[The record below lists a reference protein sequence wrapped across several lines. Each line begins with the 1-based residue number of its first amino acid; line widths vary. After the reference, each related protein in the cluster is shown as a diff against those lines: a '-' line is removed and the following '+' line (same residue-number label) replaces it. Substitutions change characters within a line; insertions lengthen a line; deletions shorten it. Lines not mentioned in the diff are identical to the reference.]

1 MTKTRKCRRN
11 YPVPS
16 FVNSP
21 RDILSNPGLERIAL
35 PIIADLQREY
45 SSRLHTSLARFFILL
60 RGYFGFWK
68 SIALYSL
75 FSNEGN
81 IRVFKS
87 IGFFRLL
94 GTAVGAI
101 SALLIWKGNR
111 RPGHVSLFPDV
122 LTALALLCLL
132 CLVVWFCVRQLQAHG
147 FPDIWRV
154 SGKISVPVGIILW
167 MIQLLLL
174 HKLWALPLP
183 LPDAFNLILTF
194 IVALV
199 VVLVY
204 RTVACS
210 IVWCVFVVT
219 KNMKAI

>member
-1 MTKTRKCRRN
+1 MTKRE
-11 YPVPS
+11 
-16 FVNSP
+16 NSEKLP
-21 RDILSNPGLERIAL
+21 GSKLRQFAEKYFEQPGLERIAL

-45 SSRLHTSLARFFILL
+45 SSQPHKSLTRSFILL
-60 RGYFGFWK
+60 RGYLAFIK

-81 IRVFKS
+81 IRIFKS
-87 IGFFRLL
+87 VGFFRLL

-111 RPGHVSLFPDV
+111 RPGLVSLFPDV

-167 MIQLLLL
+167 MTQWLLL
-174 HKLWALPLP
+174 HKLWALPL
-183 LPDAFNLILTF
+183 DAFNLILTF
-194 IVALV
+194 IVTLV
-199 VVLVY
+199 VVLFY

-219 KNMKAI
+219 KSMKAI

>member
-1 MTKTRKCRRN
+1 MTTSEKAKKLPGSKLHQFAEK
-11 YPVPS
+11 Y
-16 FVNSP
+16 FEQ
-21 RDILSNPGLERIAL
+21 PGLERIAL

-45 SSRLHTSLARFFILL
+45 SSQPHKSLTRFFILL
-60 RGYFGFWK
+60 RGYIAFIK

-81 IRVFKS
+81 IRIFKF

-94 GTAVGAI
+94 GTAVGGI

-111 RPGHVSLFPDV
+111 RPGLVSLFPDV

-154 SGKISVPVGIILW
+154 SGKILVPVGIILW
-167 MIQLLLL
+167 ITQLLLL
-174 HKLWALPLP
+174 HKLWALPL

-194 IVALV
+194 IVTLV
-199 VVLVY
+199 VVLIY

-210 IVWCVFVVT
+210 FVWCVFVVNT
-219 KNMKAI
+219 SMKAI